1 MSMLEVRGVTHRF
14 GGLKAVDG
22 VDLAIEQGE
31 IVGLIGPNG
40 AGKTTMFNL
49 ISGAL
54 EVQQGEISF
63 KGQDITRLRPDQI
76 SRRGLARTF
85 QTSKLFNGLTAFENI
100 RLALIYGNP
109 EKRFRYEE
117 AEREVNQMMARLG
130 ILSDRNKPVR
140 DLSLASRRYLE
151 IARALATDADM
162 LLLDESMAGLTPGEL
177 QPAMQQVTRLRDQGV
192 TIFMIEHVMEAIMG
206 VCDRIIVFH
215 FGRKIAEGSPGEV
228 AANPTVR
235 SVYLGEES

>member
-1 MSMLEVRGVTHRF
+1 MRMLEVRGVSHRF
-14 GGLKAVDG
+14 GGLTAVDDASFE
-22 VDLAIEQGE
+22 VEQGE

-54 EVQQGEISF
+54 RGHDGSITF
-63 KGQDITRLRPDQI
+63 KEEDITGLRPDQI

-85 QTSKLFNGLTAFENI
+85 QTSKLFDGMTVFDNV

-109 EKRFRYEE
+109 ERRFKYAE
-117 AEREVNQMMARLG
+117 AEREVNQLIATMG

-140 DLSLASRRYLE
+140 ELPLASRRYLE
-151 IARALATDADM
+151 IARALATNAEM
-162 LLLDESMAGLTPGEL
+162 LLLDEAMAGLTSAEL
-177 QPAMQQVTRLRDQGV
+177 KQVMQRITQLRDRGV
-192 TIFMIEHVMEAIMG
+192 TILMIEHVMEAIMG

-215 FGRKIAEGSPGEV
+215 FGQKIAEGAPGDI
-228 AANPTVR
+228 AADPTVR
-235 SVYLGEES
+235 SVYLGDDT

>member
-1 MSMLEVRGVTHRF
+1 MLEVRGVSHRF
-14 GGLKAVDG
+14 GGLTAVDDASFE
-22 VDLAIEQGE
+22 VEQGE

-54 EVQQGEISF
+54 RVQDGSIRF
-63 KGQDITRLRPDQI
+63 KEEDITELRPDQI

-85 QTSKLFNGLTAFENI
+85 QTSKLFDGMTVFDNV

-109 EKRFRYEE
+109 ERRFKYEE
-117 AEREVNQMMARLG
+117 AEREVNQLIATMG

-140 DLSLASRRYLE
+140 ELPLASRRYLE
-151 IARALATDADM
+151 IARALATNAEM
-162 LLLDESMAGLTPGEL
+162 LLLDEAMAGLTPAEL
-177 QPAMQQVTRLRDQGV
+177 QQVMQRITQLRDRGV
-192 TIFMIEHVMEAIMG
+192 TILIIEHVMEAIMG

-215 FGRKIAEGSPGEV
+215 FGQKIAEGAPGDI
-228 AANPTVR
+228 AADPTVR
-235 SVYLGEES
+235 SVYLGDDT

>member
-1 MSMLEVRGVTHRF
+1 MLEVRGVSHRF
-14 GGLKAVDG
+14 GGLTAVDDASFE
-22 VDLAIEQGE
+22 VEQGE

-54 EVQQGEISF
+54 RVQDGSIRF
-63 KGQDITRLRPDQI
+63 KEEDITGLRPDQV

-85 QTSKLFNGLTAFENI
+85 QTSKLFDGMTVFDNV

-109 EKRFRYEE
+109 ERRFKFEE
-117 AEREVNQMMARLG
+117 AEREVNQLIATMG

-140 DLSLASRRYLE
+140 ELPLASRRYLE
-151 IARALATDADM
+151 IARALATNAEM
-162 LLLDESMAGLTPGEL
+162 LLLDEAMAGLTPAEL
-177 QPAMQQVTRLRDQGV
+177 QQVMQRITQLRDRGV
-192 TIFMIEHVMEAIMG
+192 TILMIEHVMEAIMG

-215 FGRKIAEGSPGEV
+215 FGQKIAEGAPGDI
-228 AANPTVR
+228 AADPTVR
-235 SVYLGEES
+235 SVYLGDDT

>member
-1 MSMLEVRGVTHRF
+1 MLEVHGVSHRF
-14 GGLKAVDG
+14 GGLTAVDDASFE
-22 VDLAIEQGE
+22 VEQGE

-54 EVQQGEISF
+54 RVQDGSIRF
-63 KGQDITRLRPDQI
+63 KEEDITELRPDQI

-85 QTSKLFNGLTAFENI
+85 QTSKLFDGMTVFDNV

-109 EKRFRYEE
+109 ERRFKYEE
-117 AEREVNQMMARLG
+117 AEREVNQLIATMG

-140 DLSLASRRYLE
+140 ELPLASRRYLE
-151 IARALATDADM
+151 IARALATNAEM
-162 LLLDESMAGLTPGEL
+162 LLLDEAMAGLTPAEL
-177 QPAMQQVTRLRDQGV
+177 QQVMQRITQLRDRGV
-192 TIFMIEHVMEAIMG
+192 TILIIEHVMEAIMG

-215 FGRKIAEGSPGEV
+215 FGQKIAEGAPGDI
-228 AANPTVR
+228 AADPTVR
-235 SVYLGEES
+235 SVYLGDDT

>member
-1 MSMLEVRGVTHRF
+1 MRMLEVRGVSHRF
-14 GGLKAVDG
+14 GGLTAVDDASFE
-22 VDLAIEQGE
+22 VEQGE

-54 EVQQGEISF
+54 RVQDGSIRF
-63 KGQDITRLRPDQI
+63 KEEDITGLRPDQI

-85 QTSKLFNGLTAFENI
+85 QTSKLFDGMTVFDNV

-109 EKRFRYEE
+109 ERRFKYEE
-117 AEREVNQMMARLG
+117 AEREVNQLIATMG

-140 DLSLASRRYLE
+140 ELPLASRRYLE
-151 IARALATDADM
+151 IARALATNAEM
-162 LLLDESMAGLTPGEL
+162 LLLDEAMAGLTPVEL
-177 QPAMQQVTRLRDQGV
+177 QQVMQRITQLRDRGV
-192 TIFMIEHVMEAIMG
+192 TILIIEHVMEAIMG

-215 FGRKIAEGSPGEV
+215 FGQKIAEGAPGDI
-228 AANPTVR
+228 AADPTVR
-235 SVYLGEES
+235 SVYLGDDT

>member
-1 MSMLEVRGVTHRF
+1 MLEVSGVSHRF
-14 GGLKAVDG
+14 GGLTALDDASFEV
-22 VDLAIEQGE
+22 ERGE

-40 AGKTTMFNL
+40 AGKTTLFNL

-54 EVQQGEISF
+54 EVQEGSIRF
-63 KGQDITRLRPDQI
+63 KGEDITHLRPDQI

-85 QTSKLFNGLTAFENI
+85 QTSKLFNGMSAFENV

-109 EKRFRYEE
+109 ERSFRHAE
-117 AEREVNQMMARLG
+117 AEREVNQLLATMG

-151 IARALATDADM
+151 IARALATSAEM
-162 LLLDESMAGLTPGEL
+162 LLLDESMAGLTQREL
-177 QPAMQQVTRLRDQGV
+177 RQVMERVTRLRERGL
-192 TIFMIEHVMEAIMG
+192 TIVMIEHVMEAIMG

-215 FGRKIAEGSPGEV
+215 FGQKIAEGSPGV
-228 AANPTVR
+228 IAADPTVR
-235 SVYLGEES
+235 SVYLGGDS

>member
-1 MSMLEVRGVTHRF
+1 MLEVRGVSHRF
-14 GGLKAVDG
+14 GGLTAVDDASFE
-22 VDLAIEQGE
+22 VEQGE

-54 EVQQGEISF
+54 RVQDGSIRF
-63 KGQDITRLRPDQI
+63 KEEDITELRPDQI

-85 QTSKLFNGLTAFENI
+85 QTSKLFDGMTVFDNV

-109 EKRFRYEE
+109 ERRFNYEE
-117 AEREVNQMMARLG
+117 AEREVNQLIATMG

-140 DLSLASRRYLE
+140 ELPLASRRYLE
-151 IARALATDADM
+151 IARALATNAEM
-162 LLLDESMAGLTPGEL
+162 LLLDEAMAGLTRAEL
-177 QPAMQQVTRLRDQGV
+177 QQVMQRITQLRDRGV
-192 TIFMIEHVMEAIMG
+192 TMLIIEHVMEAIMG

-215 FGRKIAEGSPGEV
+215 FGQKIAEGAPV
-228 AANPTVR
+228 DIAADPTVR
-235 SVYLGEES
+235 SVYLGDDT

>member
-1 MSMLEVRGVTHRF
+1 MRMLEVRGVSHRF
-14 GGLKAVDG
+14 GGLTAVDDASFE
-22 VDLAIEQGE
+22 VEQGE

-54 EVQQGEISF
+54 RVQDGSIRF
-63 KGQDITRLRPDQI
+63 KEEDITELRPDQI

-85 QTSKLFNGLTAFENI
+85 QTSKLFDGMTVFDNV

-109 EKRFRYEE
+109 ERRFKYEE
-117 AEREVNQMMARLG
+117 AERAVNQLIATMG

-140 DLSLASRRYLE
+140 ELPLASRRYLE
-151 IARALATDADM
+151 IARALATNAEM
-162 LLLDESMAGLTPGEL
+162 LLLDEAMAGLTPAEL
-177 QPAMQQVTRLRDQGV
+177 QQVMQRITQLRDRGV
-192 TIFMIEHVMEAIMG
+192 TILIIEHVMEAIMG

-215 FGRKIAEGSPGEV
+215 FGQKIAEGAPGDI
-228 AANPTVR
+228 AADPTVR
-235 SVYLGEES
+235 SVYLGDDT